1 MYLKIIVLLWLNMI
15 SHQIVFV
22 TSFTNMASPRKL
34 YSLFVYHEAAL
45 LSSGYQNWGSMGCGV
60 FTNTD
65 KTAEFVDFI
74 NDPTNRVGELNL
86 DVVPL
91 YKNFDTLIQNYDSII
106 HNATNYGVKINF
118 LESNLI
124 PGDSC
129 QENCP
134 ESCSAAPNSRND
146 SCTPVYMNLF
156 HNMVGRLF
164 KRYSSSNSSKDNN
177 YQFGIVYDIEQSD
190 PTVNRDLVWN
200 NIIEI
205 ASNFNTFL
213 MNSYSNML
221 TDTSIVRPSIK
232 GFTSSQNWLNI
243 ATKINHMKYF
253 SPLLPDWKTSE
264 VSSGETG
271 TILYEVNYCKNR
283 QQKQQRDEVIKGRQL
298 NDVNNNCKIQI
309 GWETTAEPVDCKTFH
324 HCPNSWVWGGG
335 VDNSSSLTDWIE
347 NTFEPYLSTVGIDVA
362 TDLAEIPYFI
372 EHHAAFMAYQKN
384 LKTPGVFPAI
394 SCFRKESGCST
405 CCPNQKHKGVFCTE

>member
-65 KTAEFVDFI
+65 KMAEFVDFI

-106 HNATNYGVKINF
+106 HNATNHGVKINF

-134 ESCSAAPNSRND
+134 A
-146 SCTPVYMNLF
+146 
-156 HNMVGRLF
+156 
-164 KRYSSSNSSKDNN
+164 
-177 YQFGIVYDIEQSD
+177 
-190 PTVNRDLVWN
+190 
-200 NIIEI
+200 
-205 ASNFNTFL
+205 
-213 MNSYSNML
+213 
-221 TDTSIVRPSIK
+221 
-232 GFTSSQNWLNI
+232 
-243 ATKINHMKYF
+243 
-253 SPLLPDWKTSE
+253 
-264 VSSGETG
+264 
-271 TILYEVNYCKNR
+271 
-283 QQKQQRDEVIKGRQL
+283 
-298 NDVNNNCKIQI
+298 
-309 GWETTAEPVDCKTFH
+309 
-324 HCPNSWVWGGG
+324 
-335 VDNSSSLTDWIE
+335 
-347 NTFEPYLSTVGIDVA
+347 
-362 TDLAEIPYFI
+362 
-372 EHHAAFMAYQKN
+372 
-384 LKTPGVFPAI
+384 
-394 SCFRKESGCST
+394 
-405 CCPNQKHKGVFCTE
+405 